1 MSTASPTRTA
11 TRSSVATGGWRT
23 AGSGTSITVITP
35 VASAT
40 PLLTRYA
47 TSTGPS
53 SGRVRLIRTSRCPT
67 TSARTPTASPG
78 ETASVITSTPPAGS
92 KSVWSTSTSTSWAC
106 RARTNTVCGTVTG
119 RPSDAGA
126 PRTSTRTT
134 PVAAVRP
141 SVTVYS
147 TRCVPAWPP
156 SSRKV
161 LASRSGVICSPA
173 RAGTAASRIAPL
185 PPRACVSGSTVI
197 SRPSDAC
204 TTNPSATS
212 GTSPARRTVTTS
224 SPEPSSRPS
233 DTCSATVRVSPPAP
247 ASV

>member
-40 PLLTRYA
+40 PLLTRYS

-92 KSVWSTSTSTSWAC
+92 KSVWSTSTS
-106 RARTNTVCGTVTG
+106 
-119 RPSDAGA
+119 
-126 PRTSTRTT
+126 
-134 PVAAVRP
+134 
-141 SVTVYS
+141 
-147 TRCVPAWPP
+147 
-156 SSRKV
+156 
-161 LASRSGVICSPA
+161 
-173 RAGTAASRIAPL
+173 
-185 PPRACVSGSTVI
+185 
-197 SRPSDAC
+197 
-204 TTNPSATS
+204 
-212 GTSPARRTVTTS
+212 
-224 SPEPSSRPS
+224 
-233 DTCSATVRVSPPAP
+233 
-247 ASV
+247 